1 MNLQKQILTIETKA
15 KLSTLWMFYLF
26 NVRSFVI
33 SMNLLSLASLNR

>member
-26 NVRSFVI
+26 NTIFRDIHEF
-33 SMNLLSLASLNR
+33 LEP